1 MTFSEKL
8 YQLRRQ
14 KGMSQEELADRLEVS
29 RQAVSRWEMGSTLPD
44 AKNLLQL
51 SDIFGVSIDYLLRDG
66 METDRREE
74 TAFRQFDTPAPKTGF
89 FRSEQSR
96 QIGLSILVALQV
108 LPLFLYFVGIFV
120 MTNTMTLLLAS
131 LMNLLNI
138 AVLEITFHICG
149 DERGRYY
156 RRKYYRITV
165 WLFTW
170 CPVSLAMQLLSQGK
184 SWVVRTAEELLG
196 RRLWPMAVTFGIW
209 LVICLAVTL
218 LLREKKKE
226 E

>member
-29 RQAVSRWEMGSTLPD
+29 RQAVSRWEMGTTLPD

-51 SDIFGVSIDYLLRDG
+51 SEIFGVSIDYLLKDD
-66 METDRREE
+66 MTEDRKEPS
-74 TAFRQFDTPAPKTGF
+74 FRQFEAPAPKPDF
-89 FRSEQSR
+89 FHSERNR
-96 QIGLSILVALQV
+96 QIGLIVLVMLQV
-108 LPLFLYFVGIFV
+108 LPLFIGLFSSFFTGSRI
-120 MTNTMTLLLAS
+120 S
-131 LMNLLNI
+131 LILSSALHLLNI
-138 AVLEITFHICG
+138 VVFEIVFHICG

-170 CPVSLAMQLLSQGK
+170 CPVRALVWLIVSPGVFGAVQVWMVELAAALVSLL
-184 SWVVRTAEELLG
+184 
-196 RRLWPMAVTFGIW
+196 
-209 LVICLAVTL
+209 ICITVTL
-218 LLREKKKE
+218 LLREKKQKQ
-226 E
+226 

>member
-74 TAFRQFDTPAPKTGF
+74 TAFRQFDTPAPKTDF
-89 FRSEQSR
+89 FHSER
-96 QIGLSILVALQV
+96 NRRIGLSILVALQM

-131 LMNLLNI
+131 LMSLLNI
-138 AVLEITFHICG
+138 AVVEITFHICG

-165 WLFTW
+165 WMFTW
-170 CPVSLAMQLLSQGK
+170 CPVSLAVQLLSSGK
-184 SWVVRTAEELLG
+184 SWVVQAADMLIG
-196 RRLWPMAVTFGIW
+196 RRLWPMPITFGIW
-209 LVICLAVTL
+209 LVICFAVTF
-218 LLREKKKE
+218 LLRERKKKE
-226 E
+226 

>member
-1 MTFSEKL
+1 MIFAEKL

-29 RQAVSRWEMGSTLPD
+29 RQAVSRWEMGTTLPD
-44 AKNLLQL
+44 AKNLIQL
-51 SDIFGVSIDYLLRDG
+51 SGIFDVSIDYLLKDE
-66 METDRREE
+66 MYEDR
-74 TAFRQFDTPAPKTGF
+74 TVSAFRQFEVPAPKPDF
-89 FRSEQSR
+89 FHSERNR

-120 MTNTMTLLLAS
+120 MANTMSLMFAS

-138 AVLEITFHICG
+138 IVFEITFHICG

-165 WLFTW
+165 WLFSVSPLRLASLLITRLDIL
-170 CPVSLAMQLLSQGK
+170 PVLFVWLAAAAVYLTVCS
-184 SWVVRTAEELLG
+184 
-196 RRLWPMAVTFGIW
+196 AVTF
-209 LVICLAVTL
+209 
-218 LLREKKKE
+218 LLREKKAE
-226 E
+226 